1 MGYPDADGR
10 RVRGA
15 GVQVK
20 LSDKQ
25 AIFAVN
31 VARLI
36 LWANEQGYRLTFGEA
51 FRPKEMAEIYAK
63 RGIGIKDSQHCKR
76 LAVDFNL
83 FVNGQYQRSGDG
95 YTRLGIAWEAL
106 HEDNRAGYHFGD
118 GNHLEMRG

>member
-1 MGYPDADGR
+1 M
-10 RVRGA
+10 
-15 GVQVK
+15 K
-20 LSDKQ
+20 LFETQS
-25 AIFAVN
+25 IFTLN
-31 VARLI
+31 TARLI
-36 LWANEQGYRLTFGEA
+36 LWADEQGYRLTFGEVH
-51 FRPKEMAEIYAK
+51 RPKEMAEIYAK

-118 GNHLEMRG
+118 GNHFEMRG

>member
-1 MGYPDADGR
+1 M
-10 RVRGA
+10 
-15 GVQVK
+15 K
-20 LSDKQ
+20 LSEKQ
-25 AIFAVN
+25 QIFAVN

-51 FRPKEMAEIYAK
+51 YRTPEMAEIYAK

-83 FVNGQYQRSGDG
+83 FVNGQYQRTGDG

-118 GNHLEMRG
+118 GNHFEMKG

>member
-1 MGYPDADGR
+1 M
-10 RVRGA
+10 
-15 GVQVK
+15 K
-20 LSDKQ
+20 LSEKQ

-63 RGIGIKDSQHCKR
+63 RGIGIKDSQHTKR

-83 FVNGQYQRSGDG
+83 FCHGEYMTDSES
-95 YTRLGIAWEAL
+95 YARLGVAWEAL
-106 HEDNRAGYHFGD
+106 HPDNRWGGRFGD
-118 GNHLEMRG
+118 GNHMEMR